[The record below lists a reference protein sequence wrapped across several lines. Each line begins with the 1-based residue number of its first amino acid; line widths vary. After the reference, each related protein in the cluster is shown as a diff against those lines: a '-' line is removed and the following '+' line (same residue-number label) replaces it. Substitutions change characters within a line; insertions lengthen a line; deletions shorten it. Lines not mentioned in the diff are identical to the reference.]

1 MLINIKLKGN
11 LGCLISSEKQKIV
24 KIEIQML
31 VFTCSGQI

>member
-11 LGCLISSEKQKIV
+11 LGCLISSEKKIF